1 MLAPHATGGSQRE
14 SSWQM
19 WPLPTSAANG
29 QVGSTGHQA
38 RERTVTQQHW
48 RIWSQSREWE
58 IKWPVIRRSY
68 AVRDGV
74 AAGAFALDRTYL
86 LDLLLEAYPR
96 LASLFEPGCAIRL
109 ERAADP
115 DVADRRYFLVT
126 AMTSLPV
133 GEALARMDRFADEW
147 WLSHIARAGRDLV
160 FVVDFA

>member
-1 MLAPHATGGSQRE
+1 
-14 SSWQM
+14 M
-19 WPLPTSAANG
+19 WPLPTSVANG
-29 QVGSTGHQA
+29 QVGSAGHQA
-38 RERTVTQQHW
+38 RGRTGTQQDW
-48 RIWSQSREWE
+48 RIWSSSREWE
-58 IKWPVIRRSY
+58 IKWPVIRRTY
-68 AVRDGV
+68 AVRDAV
-74 AAGAFALDRTYL
+74 AAAAFALDRTYL

-109 ERAADP
+109 DRAADP